1 VVLEK
6 VIAALEELRE
16 INHIYD
22 ISPDTIS
29 QLMKEIDEAKVCTPI
44 IGKFSSGKS
53 ALVNTILGYTNKIL
67 REDITPETA
76 IPAEIVYTESE
87 ESVTIIGNDG
97 TCKSISVRDYRDY
110 EADANTVRSARIQL
124 HNERFLE
131 RIPDV
136 MLVDMPG
143 FESGFEIHNKAIDNY
158 LPQSLAYIV
167 TFPADDMI
175 LRSSV
180 GNILKELC
188 LHDMPLC
195 VVITKYDKRNDDFDL
210 TFEKLKE
217 SLRRFVGG
225 REIEYCR
232 TSSFTGDAEELEEFL
247 EKIQDESQSILA
259 RKYKKRVLAIAENI
273 ENYLM
278 TTLKNSQMSESELD
292 EQEEKLGKQRQ
303 TLESRFSKEQEDF
316 NLEIADCAAEIKGD
330 VQNAL
335 NAEESTLITMALNNQ
350 NINDHLNSVVR
361 NAVTVSVKKRLIPKI
376 EKYVRHMEKV
386 INTESLG
393 NISVSFAYD
402 AKDLDKGMTSTV
414 VSAVAGLI
422 IIGGP
427 IGILI
432 GSIVGL
438 AIKLFG
444 ENKKREE
451 ARQKV
456 RAKLQ
461 QEVFPQ
467 ILKEIENGVEMAVTK
482 QVKQVNTSIEA
493 EIKNQ
498 NDVLEKALADVRG
511 RISDEKTRKEKL
523 EADIQADL
531 ERIGEIKNGL

>member
-1 VVLEK
+1 
-6 VIAALEELRE
+6 
-16 INHIYD
+16 
-22 ISPDTIS
+22 
-29 QLMKEIDEAKVCTPI
+29 MKTV
-44 IGKFSSGKS
+44 S
-53 ALVNTILGYTNKIL
+53 
-67 REDITPETA
+67 
-76 IPAEIVYTESE
+76 ESE

-136 MLVDMPG
+136 M
-143 FESGFEIHNKAIDNY
+143 
-158 LPQSLAYIV
+158 
-167 TFPADDMI
+167 
-175 LRSSV
+175 
-180 GNILKELC
+180 
-188 LHDMPLC
+188 
-195 VVITKYDKRNDDFDL
+195 
-210 TFEKLKE
+210 
-217 SLRRFVGG
+217 
-225 REIEYCR
+225 
-232 TSSFTGDAEELEEFL
+232 
-247 EKIQDESQSILA
+247 
-259 RKYKKRVLAIAENI
+259 
-273 ENYLM
+273 
-278 TTLKNSQMSESELD
+278 
-292 EQEEKLGKQRQ
+292 
-303 TLESRFSKEQEDF
+303 
-316 NLEIADCAAEIKGD
+316 
-330 VQNAL
+330 
-335 NAEESTLITMALNNQ
+335 
-350 NINDHLNSVVR
+350 
-361 NAVTVSVKKRLIPKI
+361 
-376 EKYVRHMEKV
+376 
-386 INTESLG
+386 
-393 NISVSFAYD
+393 
-402 AKDLDKGMTSTV
+402 
-414 VSAVAGLI
+414 
-422 IIGGP
+422 
-427 IGILI
+427 I